1 MKGNKWKM
9 FAYRAVL
16 ASGHKEGGLQDGYIS
31 TVEKKQHRNT
41 DRFSLSK
48 AIEELGHKMQTL

>member
-16 ASGHKEGGLQDGYIS
+16 GSGHKEGGLQDGYIS

-48 AIEELGHKMQTL
+48 ATEE